1 MLVTHFATEWTA
13 DICLPMFNVR
23 LELAILP
30 RNKWQIQGSEKWEH
44 NNSTNKNKWQ
54 IQGSAKGQ
62 HNNSTNRNKWQIQ
75 DSEEVEHNNSTNR
88 NKWQIQGSEEV
99 EHNNYFPFFSLVQ
112 VLVFNFISLFYQLL
126 GTLNNFAPIPFYHSY
141 YTPLSHDELKTMQN
155 EISDIL
161 LVQLI
166 KEVIIYII

>member
-1 MLVTHFATEWTA
+1 MLVTHFGTEWTA

-44 NNSTNKNKWQ
+44 NNSTNKNKWQIQGSAKGQHNNSTNRNKWQ

-126 GTLNNFAPIPFYHSY
+126 GTLNNFVLTLHQYHS
-141 YTPLSHDELKTMQN
+141 
-155 EISDIL
+155 II
-161 LVQLI
+161 
-166 KEVIIYII
+166 VIIHHCHTMS